1 MHLKTLFHTDYKVLP
16 FIQLT
21 VHKLIKTIRSMR
33 TKEVIPF
40 TQNENEVTLDLTSFN
55 VNDAFYAEGFILEE
69 M

>member
-1 MHLKTLFHTDYKVLP
+1 MLP

-40 TQNENEVTLDLTSFN
+40 TQNENEVTLELTSFN

>member
-1 MHLKTLFHTDYKVLP
+1 MPSTFMMIYQFFLMK
-16 FIQLT
+16 

-40 TQNENEVTLDLTSFN
+40 TQNENEVRLDLTSFN
-55 VNDAFYAEGFILEE
+55 VNDAFYAEGFIVEE